1 LHTHIRRAEI
11 NKSIRINEAIRAN
24 ELRVIGADGEQ
35 LGILSRADALKVA
48 EDAGLDLVEISP
60 NAAPPVAKVV
70 DWGKYQYQKM
80 KEQQKNRKSSK
91 VSELKQMRFGL
102 KIGSGDLEIK
112 LRKIRGF
119 LEAGHK
125 VRIQIFY
132 RGREMAHK
140 ELGYV
145 MIDKIVALLEDDAI
159 LEQKPQMAGRNLSI
173 VVRSK

>member
-1 LHTHIRRAEI
+1 MHTHIRRAEI
-11 NKSIRINEAIRAN
+11 NKSIRINEAIRAS

-35 LGILSRADALKVA
+35 LGILSRADALKIA
-48 EDAGLDLVEISP
+48 EEAGVDLVEISP
-60 NAAPPVAKVV
+60 GANPPVAKVV